1 MDKESMKYDVD
12 LSIYV
17 PVYNHEKY
25 IVQALDSILMQKTKY
40 SYEVWIG
47 EDASTDNTRAILK
60 EYEKK
65 CPDNF
70 HFLYREKNMHN
81 SEPNNLTDLIFHC
94 KGKYLICLEGDDFW
108 TDENKIETQIDFLEN
123 NSDYIAIAHNCV
135 VVDKDSLPN
144 GEIYPQCTDVE
155 YTFEYLA
162 SEIMPGQLT
171 TVMIRNYMFD
181 TKFNASAVRY
191 PYYPNDRRLYFSLLC
206 YGKIY
211 CMQKE
216 MSAYRHITDS
226 GSSFSATYKY
236 DFALT
241 EKWHSSLLEYA
252 CVIGNKSA
260 IKFAELLYFRCIG
273 YGLKL
278 KAVKFIPFLSYF
290 GKIRHKVFTVYLYV
304 KGKINSVILH
314 KKVWY

>member
-47 EDASTDNTRAILK
+47 EDASTDNTKAILK

-81 SEPNNLTDLIFHC
+81 SECRNGSDLKARC
-94 KGKYLICLEGDDFW
+94 KGKYIICLEGDDFW
-108 TDENKIETQIDFLEN
+108 TDEYKLEKQIDFLEN
-123 NSDYIAIAHNCV
+123 HPEYIAAAHNCV
-135 VVDKDSLPN
+135 VVGKDSLPN
-144 GEIYPQCTDVE
+144 GEVYPECNDSD
-155 YTFEYLA
+155 YSFRHFA
-162 SEIMPGQLT
+162 SEIMPGQYA
-171 TVMIRNYMFD
+171 TVMARNYMID
-181 TKFNASAVRY
+181 SNFNSALVKMQIS
-191 PYYPNDRRLYFSLLC
+191 PGDRLIYFSLLC
-206 YGKIY
+206 HGKIY
-211 CMQKE
+211 CMQEK

-236 DFALT
+236 DFKLT
-241 EKWHSSLLEYA
+241 EKWHSSLMEYA
-252 CVIGNKSA
+252 YDLDNKSA
-260 IKFAELLYFRCIG
+260 ITFAELLYFRCIG
-273 YGLKL
+273 CGLKV
-278 KAVKFIPFLSYF
+278 KAINFVEFLSYF
-290 GKIRHKVFTVYLYV
+290 RNIHHKMYSVYLYV
-304 KGKINSVILH
+304 KGKINSVVFH
-314 KKVWY
+314 KKIWY

>member
-1 MDKESMKYDVD
+1 MKYDVD

-70 HFLYREKNMHN
+70 HFLYREENMHN
-81 SEPNNLTDLIFHC
+81 AEPNNLTDLRFRC

-108 TDENKIETQIDFLEN
+108 TDENKIEKQIDFLES
-123 NSDYIAIAHNCV
+123 NSDYIAVAHNCV
-135 VVDKDSLPN
+135 VVGKDSLPN
-144 GEIYPQCTDVE
+144 GEEYPQCTDDE
-155 YTFEYLA
+155 YTFKHLA

-171 TVMIRNYMFD
+171 TVMMRNYLFNSD
-181 TKFNASAVRY
+181 FNASAINSSLF
-191 PYYPNDRRLYFSLLC
+191 PGDRRIFFSLLC
-206 YGKIY
+206 YGKIH
-211 CMQKE
+211 CMQE
-216 MSAYRHITDS
+216 TLTAYRHITDS

-241 EKWHSSLLEYA
+241 EKWHSTLMEYA
-252 CVIGNKSA
+252 YEINNKTA
-260 IKFAELLYFRCIG
+260 IKYAELLYFRCIG
-273 YGLKL
+273 YGLKVN
-278 KAVKFIPFLSYF
+278 AVKFMEFLSYF
-290 GKIRHKVFTVYLYV
+290 RRIHHKVYTVCLYI
-304 KGKINSVILH
+304 KGKLNSRLLN
-314 KKVWY
+314 KKIWY